1 MAIEVKMPQMG
12 FDMKEGKVIRWLRKE
27 GEQVIRGEPLL
38 EIETDK
44 ATVEVEAFAPGVLSR
59 IVVGEGNTVPVGEVI
74 GFIGA
79 PGEKVDAPA
88 KSGGAKTTA
97 TAPATPAAAQ
107 VAQAAAPTA
116 APAPAASAPSG
127 EMRVSPIAR
136 KIAEEKGIDLRTIK
150 GTGPGG
156 RVQKEDVLAVAEGR
170 VQAVAAAPA
179 GTPALAPA
187 MTPTAATA
195 PAAAPAMAIDET
207 LPLSRMRTGIAKI
220 MSQSKNGIP
229 HFYVENI
236 IDMTEAMRFR
246 KELNETSGLEV
257 KISVNDL
264 VVKAVAKALQKHP
277 KLNSTYTE
285 QGLVVHK
292 NINIGIA
299 ISLEDGLVAPAI
311 LQCENKSLAEI
322 AVASKGLQDRAKK
335 NQLRQDEYSAP
346 TFNVS
351 NMGMFDVDWFSAII
365 TPGQSGVLALGS
377 IKPQPV
383 VVNDQVVIRQMMPST
398 ISADHRATD
407 GVAAAQFLQEVKA
420 LLQNPMRLL
429 L

>member
-12 FDMKEGKVIRWLRKE
+12 FDMKEGKIIRWLRKE
-27 GEQVIRGEPLL
+27 GDQIIRGEPLL

-44 ATVEVEAFAPGVLSR
+44 AVVEVESFSPGVLSR
-59 IVVGEGNTVPVGEVI
+59 IVVGEGDTVPVGEII

-88 KSGGAKTTA
+88 KSAGAKPA
-97 TAPATPAAAQ
+97 ATPAQAKSMPA
-107 VAQAAAPTA
+107 AQAAAPAA
-116 APAPAASAPSG
+116 APAMAPVSTAPAG

-136 KIAEEKGIDLRTIK
+136 KIAEEKGIDLRNIK

-156 RVQKEDVLAVAEGR
+156 RIQKEDVLAVAEGR
-170 VQAVAAAPA
+170 VQ
-179 GTPALAPA
+179 
-187 MTPTAATA
+187 
-195 PAAAPAMAIDET
+195 PAAAPAASAPAPAMTQAPSAMPAMKADET
-207 LPLSRMRTGIAKI
+207 IPFSKMRAGIAKI

-229 HFYVENI
+229 HFYVENQ

-264 VVKAVAKALQKHP
+264 VVKAVTKALIKHP

-311 LQCENKSLAEI
+311 LQCESKSLAEI
-322 AVASKGLQDRAKK
+322 AIASKGLQERAKK
-335 NQLRQDEYSAP
+335 NQLRQEEYSAP

-383 VVNDQVVIRQMMPST
+383 VVNDQIVIRQMMPST

>member
-12 FDMKEGKVIRWLRKE
+12 FDMKEGKIVRWLRKE
-27 GEQVIRGEPLL
+27 GDRIIRGEPLL

-44 ATVEVEAFAPGVLSR
+44 AVVEVEAFSPGVLSR
-59 IVVGEGNTVPVGEVI
+59 IVVGEGDTVPVGEII

-79 PGEKVDAPA
+79 PGETVDAPA
-88 KSGGAKTTA
+88 KSGGAKPA
-97 TAPATPAAAQ
+97 ASPAPAKT
-107 VAQAAAPTA
+107 AAAPVA
-116 APAPAASAPSG
+116 PPAPAMADPSG
-127 EMRVSPIAR
+127 EMKVSPIAR

-170 VQAVAAAPA
+170 VQPAAAAPSA
-179 GTPALAPA
+179 PTAAPAPA
-187 MTPTAATA
+187 MVSAAPA
-195 PAAAPAMAIDET
+195 PAATPAIKADET
-207 LPLSRMRTGIAKI
+207 IPLSRMRTGIAKI
-220 MSQSKNGIP
+220 MVQSKNGIP
-229 HFYVENI
+229 HFYVENM

-264 VVKAVAKALQKHP
+264 VVKAVTKSLQKHP

-311 LQCENKSLAEI
+311 LQCESKSLAEI
-322 AVASKGLQDRAKK
+322 AVASKGLQERAKK
-335 NQLRQDEYSAP
+335 NQLRQEEYSAP

-383 VVNDQVVIRQMMPST
+383 VVNDQIVIRQMMPST

-407 GVAAAQFLQEVKA
+407 GVAAAQFLQDVKA
-420 LLQNPMRLL
+420 FLQNPMRLL